1 MSGVIYFELL
11 DINETITADVYSQQ
25 LQRLNEVLLQK
36 RPTLANQ
43 KDVIL
48 LHDNSRSHVAKL
60 TQQKIEQL
68 GWEVLLHPP
77 WSPDLS
83 HQPIIICSYLFVT
96 ICAINTMKTSMS

>member
-1 MSGVIYFELL
+1 MCGVICFELL

-68 GWEVLLHPP
+68 G
-77 WSPDLS
+77 
-83 HQPIIICSYLFVT
+83 
-96 ICAINTMKTSMS
+96 

>member
-36 RPTLANQ
+36 RPTVANQ

-48 LHDNSRSHVAKL
+48 LHGNSRSHVAKL
-60 TQQKIEQL
+60 PQQKIEQL
-68 GWEVLLHPP
+68 G
-77 WSPDLS
+77 
-83 HQPIIICSYLFVT
+83 
-96 ICAINTMKTSMS
+96 